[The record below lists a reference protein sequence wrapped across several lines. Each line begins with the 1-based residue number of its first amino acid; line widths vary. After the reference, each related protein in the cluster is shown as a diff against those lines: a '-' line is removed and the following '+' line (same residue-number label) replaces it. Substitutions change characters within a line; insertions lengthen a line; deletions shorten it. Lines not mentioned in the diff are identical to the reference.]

1 MEPLSILL
9 LLTGSFW
16 YALFNM
22 SKGAML
28 LPGVLTEMAQVF
40 NIKGWLYYKNILI
53 PAILPPLITGA

>member
-40 NIKGWLYYKNILI
+40 NIKVGFTTRTYSFQLSCHL
-53 PAILPPLITGA
+53 